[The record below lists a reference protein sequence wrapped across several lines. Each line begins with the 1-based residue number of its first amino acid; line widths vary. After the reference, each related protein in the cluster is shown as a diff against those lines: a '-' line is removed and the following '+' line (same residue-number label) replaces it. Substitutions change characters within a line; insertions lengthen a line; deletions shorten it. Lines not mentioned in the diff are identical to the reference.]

1 MSFWKSVIIQSL
13 YKLGLGICLVPGM
26 VLGPRERDLSKYNTP
41 ILNDSSQAGH
51 SMVLWDTQGQHQ
63 TEAPQAGQESMEG
76 GSGEASLRRWCL
88 NRAVKEEAIKS
99 CF

>member
-1 MSFWKSVIIQSL
+1 MLLFIQSF

-26 VLGPRERDLSKYNTP
+26 ALGPRDRDLSKYNTP

-51 SMVLWDTQGQHQ
+51 SMVSWDTQGQHVNRS
-63 TEAPQAGQESMEG
+63 PSRQARRVWKA
-76 GSGEASLRRWCL
+76 GSGEASPRRCCL
-88 NRAVKEEAIKS
+88 NRAVKEEAIKG